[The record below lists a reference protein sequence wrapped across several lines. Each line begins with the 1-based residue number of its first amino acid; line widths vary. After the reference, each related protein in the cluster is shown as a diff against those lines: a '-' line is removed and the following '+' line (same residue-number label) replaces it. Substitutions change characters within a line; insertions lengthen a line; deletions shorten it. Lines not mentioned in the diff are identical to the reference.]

1 MASVV
6 DYLGEDLDARTFV
19 PTRELIVALKVDPTT
34 FGREMGEL
42 GCAPRPGRVTDSGGQ
57 VRQVRGYSTADL
69 RAAIERYRDP

>member
-1 MASVV
+1 M
-6 DYLGEDLDARTFV
+6 

-42 GCAPRPGRVTDSGGQ
+42 GCAPRPGRVTDPGGQ

-69 RAAIERYRDP
+69 RAAIERHRDP